1 MSKIVLCETQE
12 ASYPYRIEKIRQ
24 SFASYEELC
33 YLLEHYMIFFL
44 MKGIDFRMKSYMKET
59 LGIALENED
68 TVQQMKD
75 IINFRN
81 YFTAD
86 VKQQFQQKL
95 RTTYLYSAA
104 KKQKLLADLYL
115 EHHQYLSAMK
125 CYQTL
130 GRSAGQFSGREQLE
144 ILYHLGLC
152 QSRAFCFEE
161 AKESFRKALSIKQ
174 KKEVQ
179 EAYFMVSYLQGDY
192 SSFVEDG
199 KKISFSEERCK
210 TIYDNIKQREE
221 EIKEQEEFV
230 KLRKIDYHRKKADDV
245 MTRRLTK
252 AVLERWKDEYKR
264 EIV

>member
-12 ASYPYRIEKIRQ
+12 APYPYRIEKIRQ

-86 VKQQFQQKL
+86 EKQQFQQKL

-104 KKQKLLADLYL
+104 KKQKLLA
-115 EHHQYLSAMK
+115 
-125 CYQTL
+125 
-130 GRSAGQFSGREQLE
+130 
-144 ILYHLGLC
+144 
-152 QSRAFCFEE
+152 
-161 AKESFRKALSIKQ
+161 
-174 KKEVQ
+174 
-179 EAYFMVSYLQGDY
+179 
-192 SSFVEDG
+192 G
-199 KKISFSEERCK
+199 KR
-210 TIYDNIKQREE
+210 
-221 EIKEQEEFV
+221 
-230 KLRKIDYHRKKADDV
+230 
-245 MTRRLTK
+245 
-252 AVLERWKDEYKR
+252 
-264 EIV
+264 